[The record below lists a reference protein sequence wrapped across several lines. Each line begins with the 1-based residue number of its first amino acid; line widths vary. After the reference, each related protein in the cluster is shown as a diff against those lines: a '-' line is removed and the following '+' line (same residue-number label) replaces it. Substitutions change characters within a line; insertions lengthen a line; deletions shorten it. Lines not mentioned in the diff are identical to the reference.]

1 MIQTS
6 QNRASF
12 NYEGAEEARYGDE
25 EASSP
30 EVTAT
35 WDMARASGGRLQEK
49 LENLYAL
56 RVEIDSDI
64 EALKRVADI
73 LEDPSP

>member
-1 MIQTS
+1 
-6 QNRASF
+6 
-12 NYEGAEEARYGDE
+12 
-25 EASSP
+25 
-30 EVTAT
+30 
-35 WDMARASGGRLQEK
+35 MARASGGRLQEK